1 MRKSVLICILLSLV
15 CIFTACSDKKNAIDS
30 ENQYVLSIMNE
41 ETGVFIESN
50 NVLPA
55 NEELD
60 IEFLVSKVAE
70 RVGVD
75 VHTEEVS
82 VRKEKIIITLP
93 GNTSILQNDSLKYKT
108 VFFSSVAKTI
118 QANKGADKDW
128 DREYIEFCANGK
140 TCFLYDFSSDKLVTP
155 IS

>member
-1 MRKSVLICILLSLV
+1 
-15 CIFTACSDKKNAIDS
+15 
-30 ENQYVLSIMNE
+30 MNE

-82 VRKEKIIITLP
+82 VRKEKIII
-93 GNTSILQNDSLKYKT
+93 
-108 VFFSSVAKTI
+108 
-118 QANKGADKDW
+118 
-128 DREYIEFCANGK
+128 
-140 TCFLYDFSSDKLVTP
+140 YD
-155 IS
+155 